1 MAFISPLAVDSNGNT
16 RQTGSLQQLGKDDFL
31 QLLVAQME
39 NQDPLEPMSN
49 EESLAQLAQ
58 FSSLEQMNNIADGIS
73 QSNDLDFL
81 QSQSLNNVMATSLV
95 GKDAKASYSGVY
107 YEPGNETT
115 INYTMPSN
123 ADEVV
128 FTIRDS
134 AGSAVTTIT
143 QDSVKAG
150 VNSFVWDGTNSF
162 GNRVDEGYYYI
173 EAAAT
178 LDGNSITPS
187 LSLVGKVE
195 SVIYRD
201 GTAYLTVGGTEI
213 PLGDIEAVG
222 EPGAFTGGNDD
233 DSGNDDV

>member
-1 MAFISPLAVDSNGNT
+1 MAFISPIAVDSNGNA

-58 FSSLEQMNNIADGIS
+58 FSSLEQMNNIADGIA

-107 YEPGNETT
+107 FEPGASTT

-128 FTIRDS
+128 FTVRDS
-134 AGSAVTTIT
+134 AGSAVTTLT

-150 VNSFVWDGTNSF
+150 INSIEWDGTNSF

-173 EAAAT
+173 EATAT
-178 LDGNSITPS
+178 LDGNNIKPS

-201 GTAYLTVGGTEI
+201 GTAYLTIAGTEI

-222 EPGAFTGGNDD
+222 EPGAFTSGNDD
-233 DSGNDDV
+233 DSGSDDV